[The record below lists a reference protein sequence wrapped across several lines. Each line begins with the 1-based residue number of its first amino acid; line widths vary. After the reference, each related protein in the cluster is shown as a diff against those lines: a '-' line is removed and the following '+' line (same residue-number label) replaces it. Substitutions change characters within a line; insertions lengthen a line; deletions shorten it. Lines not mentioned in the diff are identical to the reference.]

1 MTKSV
6 KQLASS
12 AKEAS
17 KGIVSLSAEKRKNV
31 LNQMAE
37 KLWDNRSLIVE
48 ANQKDLDYAEEV
60 GLNSAMKDRLKL
72 DEDRIKGMVDGV
84 RAIAEQPEVVNT
96 FYNEF
101 KNDAGLTIKR
111 QRIPLGVIL
120 MIFESRP
127 NVVVDCAA
135 LAIKSSNA
143 IILKGGKEAKYSNE
157 VLGQLIQDVISDYI
171 PRETVQVL
179 ASDDRSVVNEL
190 LSIEEYIDVVIPRGG
205 HKLIEYVSENA
216 KMPVIAHFKGLCHMY
231 IDEKADAKKAI
242 DLVVNA
248 KTQRTGVCNAIETL
262 IINKNLTE
270 SLLPE
275 IVSALTDK
283 GTEIRLDSQVSL
295 KGDNIKEATAEDW
308 STEYLDNILAI
319 KVVDD
324 VDGAI
329 KHIGEYGSHHS
340 ECVVSEDQ
348 DVCNKFLS
356 AVDASCV
363 MVNASTRFNDGGQ
376 LGLGAELGI
385 STTKI
390 HAYGPM
396 GAEQMTTS
404 RYVVVGDGHIRQ

>member
-17 KGIVSLSAEKRKNV
+17 KHIVSLSASKRKDV
-31 LNQMAE
+31 LEQMAK
-37 KLWDNRSLIVE
+37 KLWDNRDSIVE
-48 ANQKDLDYAEEV
+48 ANKKDLDYAQEV
-60 GLNSAMKDRLKL
+60 GLNSSMKDRLTL

-84 RAIAEQPEVVNT
+84 LAIAEQKEVVNT

-101 KNDAGLTIKR
+101 VNEAGLTIKR

-143 IILKGGKEAKYSNE
+143 IVLKGGKEAKYSNE
-157 VLGQLIQDVISDYI
+157 ILGQLIQDVIADFI

-190 LSIEEYIDVVIPRGG
+190 LSMEEFIDVVIPRGG
-205 HKLIEYVSENA
+205 HRLIEYVSEHA
-216 KMPVIAHFKGLCHMY
+216 KMPVIAHFKGICHMY
-231 IDEKADAKKAI
+231 IDEKADAAKAI

-248 KTQRTGVCNAIETL
+248 KTHRTGVCNAIETL
-262 IINKNLTE
+262 LVHRSLKD
-270 SLLPE
+270 SLLPK
-275 IVSALTDK
+275 IVNALLDK
-283 GTEIRLDSQVSL
+283 GTEIRLDSSISL
-295 KGDNIKEATAEDW
+295 ENTKAATEEDW
-308 STEYLDNILAI
+308 STEYLDNILSI
-319 KVVDD
+319 KLVDD

-329 KHIGEYGSHHS
+329 SHIGKFGSNHS
-340 ECVVSEDQ
+340 ECVVSADEE
-348 DVCNKFLS
+348 VCNKFLS

-404 RYVVVGDGHIRQ
+404 RYVVIGDGHIRK